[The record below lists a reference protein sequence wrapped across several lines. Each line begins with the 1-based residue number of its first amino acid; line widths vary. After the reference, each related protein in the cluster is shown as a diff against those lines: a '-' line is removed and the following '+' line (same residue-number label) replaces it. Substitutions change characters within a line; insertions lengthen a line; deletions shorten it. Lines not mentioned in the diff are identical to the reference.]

1 MGHLGGP
8 LSQTYKYKYNIWM
21 GSQTYGTTASWAHVC
36 TFQGGHLEY
45 VSDGQ
50 ESIIRSI
57 SLDT

>member
-1 MGHLGGP
+1 MEWL
-8 LSQTYKYKYNIWM
+8 LVER
-21 GSQTYGTTASWAHVC
+21 HVC